1 MTPVRRRFA
10 AAEESGGPEG
20 GEGGSLRWMLTYAD
34 MITLLLALFI
44 ILFALKTS
52 SPQKLRAVARVLAS
66 TYDAHTVIGTSPGPS
81 VIQGASGGDRPGSL
95 QSARNLQGS
104 PGTTT
109 KPGSATQAA
118 SASQLQALAA
128 KIAAAIKAGHQQ
140 GDAQVH
146 VTPQGV
152 LVTLSADYLF
162 VEGHAAISQPGVQLI
177 RKIGALMARVPNPVV
192 ILGATDTLRIH
203 TAKYP
208 SNWELGAMRA
218 ANVSYVLANVPGFR
232 PQRLLAA
239 TTSKYH
245 PIASNATPQGRAQ
258 NRRVVIW
265 VIRSNTLVNA
275 LYQGTPNGARAVP
288 VSGGGT

>member
-1 MTPVRRRFA
+1 MTPVRRRV
-10 AAEESGGPEG
+10 AAEDDGGGEG

-52 SPQKLRAVARVLAS
+52 SPQKLQAVARVLAS
-66 TYDAHTVIGTSPGPS
+66 TYDAHTVIGTAPGPS
-81 VIQGASGGDRPGSL
+81 VIQGASGGTRPGSL
-95 QSARNLQGS
+95 QSAHDLQGS
-104 PGTTT
+104 NGTTT
-109 KPGSATQAA
+109 QTGQAAQSA
-118 SASQLQALAA
+118 SASQLNRLAA
-128 KIAAAIKAGHQQ
+128 QIAAAIQAAHQQ
-140 GDAQVH
+140 GNAQVH
-146 VTPQGV
+146 ATPEGV

-162 VEGHAAISQPGVQLI
+162 SEGHATISPGGVRLI
-177 RKIGALMARVPNPVV
+177 RTIGTLMTTVPNPVV
-192 ILGATDTLRIH
+192 VLGATDTLHIH
-203 TAKYP
+203 TPKYP

-218 ANVSYVLANVPGFR
+218 ANVSYVLGAIPGFR

-245 PIASNATPQGRAQ
+245 PIASNATPQGRAA

-275 LYQGTPNGARAVP
+275 LFQGKPNGAPPQFVF
-288 VSGGGT
+288 GGGS